1 MMMIQSF
8 AQFPPA
14 DSITEE
20 AASRDFGRQFRA
32 LRNCGRAAD
41 AKGSDLYADSRS
53 PLDSDR
59 FRMPQFL
66 TSRIG
71 LVWYQILA
79 ELRSITRNE
88 AEYRR
93 TYHVFAEFVETYV
106 SGTSDEPK
114 HGTGLLIGQPLTSG
128 WRRRLY
134 VCPASA
140 RLLRITSPGALKS
153 GHLESV

>member
-8 AQFPPA
+8 PQSTHA

-20 AASRDFGRQFRA
+20 AASRGFARQFRA
-32 LRNCGRAAD
+32 LKNRGRATD
-41 AKGSDLYADSRS
+41 AKGNDLDADSRS
-53 PLDSDR
+53 PIDSDR

-79 ELRSITRNE
+79 ELRSITRTE
-88 AEYRR
+88 AEYCRMF
-93 TYHVFAEFVETYV
+93 YVFTEFVETNV
-106 SGTSDEPK
+106 TGSSEEPK
-114 HGTGLLIGQPLTSG
+114 HGTGLLIGQPLTAG

-140 RLLRITSPGALKS
+140 RLLRITSPSALKS
-153 GHLESV
+153 GHQESV